1 MVFSPQTFLTA
12 RTHFCAFLLYIH
24 HHQTLCSTRRGQGK
38 YMDCLSNPPCEGML
52 QAFSMVRAV
61 ILGIFALVS
70 CCAGQGG
77 EHSWKLP
84 PVGPQPVLGGGRAG
98 EPRKLPHCLLG
109 NSSCMFQFCWI
120 TRPGKKKKKKSGQ
133 NTHSYFQSHYNLSA
147 CHSLLSIQLRKDHIH
162 TKSCSSFLTS
172 SNMGR
177 DSSGGRDFTWGAA
190 VASRLISIPAAFT
203 LTNRR
208 HIS

>member
-12 RTHFCAFLLYIH
+12 RTHFCAFLLYVH

-52 QAFSMVRAV
+52 QALSMVRAV

-84 PVGPQPVLGGGRAG
+84 LVGPQPVLGGGRAG

-109 NSSCMFQFCWI
+109 NSSCMFQFC
-120 TRPGKKKKKKSGQ
+120 
-133 NTHSYFQSHYNLSA
+133 
-147 CHSLLSIQLRKDHIH
+147 
-162 TKSCSSFLTS
+162 
-172 SNMGR
+172 
-177 DSSGGRDFTWGAA
+177 
-190 VASRLISIPAAFT
+190 
-203 LTNRR
+203 
-208 HIS
+208 